1 MKATISA
8 TFVAGAIALVLVAC
22 GSPNKP
28 SVSFASPAAAGP
40 SSGTVVPG
48 NQPVTL
54 TIANAVRTSNQ
65 TATYT
70 FEVARDGGFANVVA
84 RQDGVAEGANG
95 TTSAQFSNLPP
106 DSTYYWHARAKID
119 GTDGVFSPPGTFRV
133 NTPVVF
139 DKPRALTP
147 GAEQDAFGPRPS
159 FTVSNPPRSGPVT
172 AVVYEFQIA
181 SNSTFSPVLT
191 QGTVPEGG
199 HGQTSFQ
206 PSIDLPE
213 GSLYWHARPTD
224 PASSSLGPYTDTV
237 HFNRKQGVDLAHVVY
252 LKGPNVANWPQ
263 TSTITNAYHSGGNL
277 CIIHTKLGQWPAT
290 AFFETPGALEGNQ
303 WVLANIGGTWYAG
316 AADWY
321 RPGQGCKGVNNNIG
335 VDSFDKQPLHGWH
348 PQPGE
353 TIGVMSTTPARLYP
367 AMKTI
372 DQRTNVV
379 FIKW

>member
-1 MKATISA
+1 M
-8 TFVAGAIALVLVAC
+8 
-22 GSPNKP
+22 
-28 SVSFASPAAAGP
+28 
-40 SSGTVVPG
+40 
-48 NQPVTL
+48 
-54 TIANAVRTSNQ
+54 
-65 TATYT
+65 
-70 FEVARDGGFANVVA
+70 
-84 RQDGVAEGANG
+84 AEGANG

-106 DSTYYWHARAKID
+106 DSTYFWHARAKID

-139 DKPRALTP
+139 DKPQALTP

-191 QGTVPEGG
+191 QGTVPEGRN
-199 HGQTSFQ
+199 GQTSFQ

-213 GSLYWHARPTD
+213 GSLVLARAPDRSGQQLTGSLHRHGAFQPEAGSRPRTRRLPEGAERRELAAD
-224 PASSSLGPYTDTV
+224 LDDHQRLSLQAVTSALSTRSSDSG
-237 HFNRKQGVDLAHVVY
+237 R
-252 LKGPNVANWPQ
+252 PQ
-263 TSTITNAYHSGGNL
+263 R
-277 CIIHTKLGQWPAT
+277 
-290 AFFETPGALEGNQ
+290 FFETPGALEGNQ

>member
-8 TFVAGAIALVLVAC
+8 TFVAGGIALVLVAC

-28 SVSFASPAAAGP
+28 SVSFASPAAASP
-40 SSGTVVPG
+40 SSGTALPG

-54 TIANAVRTSNQ
+54 TIANAVRTASQ

-84 RQDGVAEGANG
+84 RQDDVAEGANG

-106 DSTYYWHARAKID
+106 DSTYFWHARAKID
-119 GTDGVFSPPGTFRV
+119 GTNGVFSPPGTFRV

-139 DKPRALTP
+139 DKPQALTP

-191 QGTVPEGG
+191 QGTVPEGRN
-199 HGQTSFQ
+199 GQTSFQ

-213 GSLYWHARPTD
+213 GSL
-224 PASSSLGPYTDTV
+224 
-237 HFNRKQGVDLAHVVY
+237 
-252 LKGPNVANWPQ
+252 
-263 TSTITNAYHSGGNL
+263 
-277 CIIHTKLGQWPAT
+277 
-290 AFFETPGALEGNQ
+290 
-303 WVLANIGGTWYAG
+303 VLARAP
-316 AADWY
+316 D
-321 RPGQGCKGVNNNIG
+321 RSGQ
-335 VDSFDKQPLHGWH
+335 
-348 PQPGE
+348 
-353 TIGVMSTTPARLYP
+353 
-367 AMKTI
+367 
-372 DQRTNVV
+372 
-379 FIKW
+379 